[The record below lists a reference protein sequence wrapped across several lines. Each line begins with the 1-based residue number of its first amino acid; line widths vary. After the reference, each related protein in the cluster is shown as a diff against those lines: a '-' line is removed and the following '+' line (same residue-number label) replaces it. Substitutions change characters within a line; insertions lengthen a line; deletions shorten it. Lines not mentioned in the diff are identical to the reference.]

1 MSAIC
6 CPVCETTAEP
16 AAAIGGLV
24 VCAHCGASL
33 VVTEADGTVRRATAA
48 DTTVLSAADLQ
59 ILRLA
64 RKRTR

>member
-6 CPVCETTAEP
+6 CPVCETTAAP
-16 AAAIGGLV
+16 AATIGALA

-48 DTTVLSAADLQ
+48 DTTGLSAADLDT
-59 ILRLA
+59 LRKA
-64 RKRTR
+64 RGRTR